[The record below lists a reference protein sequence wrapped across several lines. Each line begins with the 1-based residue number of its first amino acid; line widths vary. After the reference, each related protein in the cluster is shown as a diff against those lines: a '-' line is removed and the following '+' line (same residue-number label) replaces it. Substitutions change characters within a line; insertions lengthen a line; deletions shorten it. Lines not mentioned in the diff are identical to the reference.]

1 MEQIILIVI
10 IGTMNILCFYFGAK
24 VGQKVVNKEEI
35 KVLPNP
41 VKAYQEH
48 TERKE
53 AEKENE
59 VMETIL
65 HNIDT
70 YDGTSYGQ
78 KDIPR

>member
-53 AEKENE
+53 AE
-59 VMETIL
+59 TDATQSCFCCWL
-65 HNIDT
+65 TCCTGFAD
-70 YDGTSYGQ
+70 
-78 KDIPR
+78 